1 MKKQTLALW
10 ALALGLL
17 TSCSSSKRPDLGD
30 GLFAEINTSMGTV
43 IFALEQEKTPVTV
56 ASFVSL
62 AEGDN
67 PYVSETYKNKKF
79 YDGLTFHRVALLG
92 ANFIIQGGDPEG
104 TGMGGPGYQFK
115 DEIDATLS
123 HNDKGILSMANAGA
137 GTNGSQFFITAGE
150 TAFLD
155 GRHTVF
161 GKAVE
166 GLAVIDSMAL
176 VKRDPSDK
184 PVSPLVLKSVV
195 IHRNGKAAKSF
206 DAVTVL
212 KNYFDGIKEQEAALQ
227 KAKEALSAE
236 FKSQKSSALVTD
248 SGLGVVVLQEGEGPV
263 PTEGSFAKVL
273 YAGYFEDGGVFDTNM
288 EDIATKFGT
297 FDAQRKEMGGYN
309 AIPMPYSQ
317 DARLISGFK
326 EALLRMKVGDK
337 IRVFV
342 PPHLGYGEAGAG
354 NVIPPSANLVFDL
367 EITGVE
373 K

>member
-10 ALALGLL
+10 ALAIGLL

-62 AEGDN
+62 AEGEN
-67 PYVSETYKNKKF
+67 PYVSEEHKNKKF
-79 YDGLTFHRVALLG
+79 YYGLSFHRVALLG

-166 GLAVIDSMAL
+166 GLEVIDSMAL
-176 VKRDPSDK
+176 VKRDHSDR
-184 PVSPLVLKSVV
+184 PISPLVLKSVV
-195 IHRNGKAAKSF
+195 IHRNGKSAKSF
-206 DAVTVL
+206 DAVSVL
-212 KNYFDGIKEQEAALQ
+212 KKYFDYIKAQEAAVS
-227 KAKEALSAE
+227 KAKETLSA
-236 FKSQKSSALVTD
+236 
-248 SGLGVVVLQEGEGPV
+248 
-263 PTEGSFAKVL
+263 
-273 YAGYFEDGGVFDTNM
+273 
-288 EDIATKFGT
+288 
-297 FDAQRKEMGGYN
+297 
-309 AIPMPYSQ
+309 
-317 DARLISGFK
+317 
-326 EALLRMKVGDK
+326 
-337 IRVFV
+337 
-342 PPHLGYGEAGAG
+342 
-354 NVIPPSANLVFDL
+354 
-367 EITGVE
+367 
-373 K
+373 

>member
-10 ALALGLL
+10 ALAIGLL

-137 GTNGSQFFITAGE
+137 GTNGSQFFITHVA
-150 TAFLD
+150 TPWLD
-155 GRHTVF
+155 G
-161 GKAVE
+161 
-166 GLAVIDSMAL
+166 
-176 VKRDPSDK
+176 
-184 PVSPLVLKSVV
+184 
-195 IHRNGKAAKSF
+195 
-206 DAVTVL
+206 
-212 KNYFDGIKEQEAALQ
+212 NYNIF
-227 KAKEALSAE
+227 
-236 FKSQKSSALVTD
+236 
-248 SGLGVVVLQEGEGPV
+248 
-263 PTEGSFAKVL
+263 
-273 YAGYFEDGGVFDTNM
+273 
-288 EDIATKFGT
+288 
-297 FDAQRKEMGGYN
+297 
-309 AIPMPYSQ
+309 
-317 DARLISGFK
+317 
-326 EALLRMKVGDK
+326 
-337 IRVFV
+337 
-342 PPHLGYGEAGAG
+342 G
-354 NVIPPSANLVFDL
+354 NVIMGQEVVTAIGNTPRGQADKPKTPVYMTKVQIIRIGDKAKKFDANDTF
-367 EITGVE
+367 
-373 K
+373 KSMQ